1 MERLASGLFLHWAKI
16 SVPIS
21 GKGYVDVILDY
32 RLLAERNYLENR
44 CWCWDSPSCPGVF
57 SARQTGASFW
67 GLISSSAP
75 PLLVCKSTSSHC
87 WPGSF
92 NQHQL
97 TLQDEV
103 PFQFLSLGF
112 VYPQCLSAGDEKYMS
127 FAKRLLEYL
136 SHQTSAFQMFT
147 TAFLSTDHSC
157 ESFIPQSVKTFFGPH
172 VCLTLNMS

>member
-21 GKGYVDVILDY
+21 GKSYVDVILDY

-112 VYPQCLSAGDEKYMS
+112 VYPQCLSAGDEKYMELCKASPGIS
-127 FAKRLLEYL
+127 FSPDLGL
-136 SHQTSAFQMFT
+136 SDVYHCIPVHWS
-147 TAFLSTDHSC
+147 FLWKLHPSIS
-157 ESFIPQSVKTFFGPH
+157 
-172 VCLTLNMS
+172 